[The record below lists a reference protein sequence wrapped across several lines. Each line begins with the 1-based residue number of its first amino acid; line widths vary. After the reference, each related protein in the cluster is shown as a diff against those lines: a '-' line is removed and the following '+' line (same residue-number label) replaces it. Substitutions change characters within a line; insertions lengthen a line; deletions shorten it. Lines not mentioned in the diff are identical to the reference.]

1 MRHQRHSSSSS
12 DEQQIDLTPML
23 DVVFIMLIFFIVT
36 ATFIKLPGV
45 TPIKPEAANTE
56 TLKPSMLVAIDAD
69 SNIWLNREEVDPRY
83 LRARIA
89 AIYADNP
96 KGALVI
102 QADQDAEVRQ
112 IALIADT
119 AKEVGVELVQI
130 SATVEGG

>member
-1 MRHQRHSSSSS
+1 MRNQRQSSSG

-36 ATFIKLPGV
+36 ATFIKLPGTEV
-45 TPIKPEAANTE
+45 IKPVALYSE
-56 TLKPSMLVAIDAD
+56 TLKPSMLVAIDNE
-69 SNIWLNREEVDPRY
+69 SNIWLNREQVDPRY

-102 QADQDAEVRQ
+102 QADQDAEVRE
-112 IALIADT
+112 IALVADV

-130 SATVEGG
+130 SSSTEG

>member
-1 MRHQRHSSSSS
+1 MRQRQISSSG

-45 TPIKPEAANTE
+45 EPEKPLAFFSE
-56 TLKPSMLVAIDAD
+56 TLKPSMLVAIDD
-69 SNIWLNREEVDPRY
+69 ESNIWLNREEVDPRY

-96 KGALVI
+96 NGALVI
-102 QADQDAEVRQ
+102 QADRDAQVRQ

-130 SATVEGG
+130 SSETEG

>member
-1 MRHQRHSSSSS
+1 MSRRSSQQ

-36 ATFIKLPGV
+36 ATFIKLPGAEV
-45 TPIKPEAANTE
+45 IRPPATSAE

-69 SNIWLNREEVDPRY
+69 SSIWINREQIDPKF
-83 LRARIA
+83 LRTQIA

-102 QADQDAEVRQ
+102 QADEESRVEQ
-112 IALIADT
+112 IALVADA

-130 SATVEGG
+130 SAQED

>member
-1 MRHQRHSSSSS
+1 MRNQRQTGSSG

-45 TPIKPEAANTE
+45 EPLKPLAVNAE
-56 TLKPSMLVAIDAD
+56 TLKPSMLVAIDSD
-69 SNIWLNREEVDPRY
+69 SNIWLNREEIDPRY

-102 QADQDAEVRQ
+102 QADQDAQVRQ
-112 IALIADT
+112 IALVADT

-130 SATVEGG
+130 SAETEG